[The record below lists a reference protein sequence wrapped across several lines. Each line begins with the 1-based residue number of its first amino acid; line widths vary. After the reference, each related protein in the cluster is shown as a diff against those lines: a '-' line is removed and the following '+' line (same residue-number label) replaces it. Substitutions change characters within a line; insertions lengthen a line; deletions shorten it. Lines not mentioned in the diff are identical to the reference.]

1 MYRSAQLERAV
12 VPGRERKKK
21 VVNTVVTKLGCD
33 KADRMEFEMW
43 LPADVLIF
51 LHRLSAGC
59 QEPR

>member
-1 MYRSAQLERAV
+1 MYRSAQLERV
-12 VPGRERKKK
+12 VVLGREGKKK
-21 VVNTVVTKLGCD
+21 VTVVTKLGCD
-33 KADRMEFEMW
+33 KADGREFEMW

>member
-1 MYRSAQLERAV
+1 MYRSAQLECV
-12 VPGRERKKK
+12 VIPGREGGKK
-21 VVNTVVTKLGCD
+21 VVNTDVTKLGCD
-33 KADRMEFEMW
+33 KADGREFEMW